1 MKLPKNPAAA
11 LVAVAALTLVGAAN
25 ADPIR
30 YGIADDWPKFHPC
43 GDVWWS
49 AVRDIGFQDL
59 RMTVQWDAD
68 NPAVIPFQD
77 HLADAID
84 CARLNNVRP
93 VLAIYPARPDA
104 IGSGPARQ
112 QQFAAFVGLVGQ
124 AFPAVQNFVVGN
136 EPNVNRFW
144 QPQFVNGKD
153 AAGTDYEHTLARAY
167 DALKATRPDSLV
179 WGPAISSRGNDTP
192 NAASNPS
199 HSPVRFIRDMGVAYR
214 LSGRKAP
221 IFDEFNLHPYPP
233 IQDTDPFS
241 KKFQWPQ
248 AGAADLDRIKQALW
262 DGFHGTGQPTV
273 TEQPGGR
280 VTAFAAPQQLPIN
293 LDEAAEQT
301 VVTGD
306 QGPYDGTP
314 ENVKPLTEAEQ
325 AAHEVELAEI
335 AACDPA
341 VNAVFYF
348 PLIDDTGISTG
359 FQSGDLYAG
368 LGRKQAYDAM
378 KTKFGSAQGNCQ
390 RGVAG
395 IPQTWAHTT
404 RVIGALGIL
413 GGPGTKPGSQPVNR
427 KFGVTGL
434 FTSMT
439 VNEDATYRAFLL
451 RVKAP
456 AKASAKIAPGAKTVV
471 TLTGLAKAYFRPG
484 LRFRTKKPLPVGYY
498 RISIVLRASMNPL
511 RATTLTSKSFTVGK
525 PSAKPKAKKPTPK
538 KKKKKT

>member
-1 MKLPKNPAAA
+1 
-11 LVAVAALTLVGAAN
+11 VGALLIAGSAS
-25 ADPIR
+25 ADPLR

-49 AVRDIGFQDL
+49 SARDIGFQDL

-68 NPAVIPFQD
+68 NQTVIPFHD
-77 HLADAID
+77 HLADAIT
-84 CARLNNVRP
+84 CAQLNGIRP
-93 VLAIYPARPDA
+93 ILAIYPQRPNA
-104 IGSGPARQ
+104 IGSDAATQ

-124 AFPAVQNFVVGN
+124 AFPAVKDFIVGN

-144 QPQFVNGKD
+144 QPQYVNGKD
-153 AAGTDYEHTLARAY
+153 AAAADYEHTLARSY
-167 DALKATRPDSLV
+167 DALKAARPDALV
-179 WGPAISSRGNDTP
+179 WGPAISSRGNDNP

-199 HSPVRFIRDMGVAYR
+199 HSPVWFIKDMGTAYR
-214 LSGRKAP
+214 VSGRTAP

-233 IQDTDPFS
+233 VQDTDPFS

-262 DGFHGTGQPTV
+262 DAFHNTGQPIV
-273 TEQPGGR
+273 TEQPAGR
-280 VTAFAAPQQLPIN
+280 VTAFSPPQQLPIN

-314 ENVKPLTEAEQ
+314 ENVTPISEAQQ

-335 AACDPA
+335 AACDPS

-378 KTKFGSAQGNCQ
+378 KAKIASAQGNCQ
-390 RGVAG
+390 GGVAG
-395 IPQTWAHTT
+395 VPQTWRHTAK
-404 RVIGALGIL
+404 VIGAVGIL
-413 GGPGTKPGSQPVNR
+413 GGAGTRPGSQPTNR
-427 KFGVTGL
+427 RFGVTGV
-434 FTSMT
+434 FTSVT
-439 VNEDATYRAFLL
+439 ANEDATYRAFLL
-451 RVKAP
+451 RVKGP
-456 AKASAKIAPGAKTVV
+456 AKATAKLARGAKAVV
-471 TLTGLAKAYFRPG
+471 TLTGLARAYRRPG
-484 LRFRTKKPLPVGYY
+484 LHLQSKKRLPVGYY
-498 RISIVLRASMNPL
+498 RISIVLRAATNPL
-511 RATTLTSKSFTVGK
+511 RSTTLTSRSFTVGK
-525 PSAKPKAKKPTPK
+525 PSAKPKPKKPTHRKPAPK
-538 KKKKKT
+538 KKH